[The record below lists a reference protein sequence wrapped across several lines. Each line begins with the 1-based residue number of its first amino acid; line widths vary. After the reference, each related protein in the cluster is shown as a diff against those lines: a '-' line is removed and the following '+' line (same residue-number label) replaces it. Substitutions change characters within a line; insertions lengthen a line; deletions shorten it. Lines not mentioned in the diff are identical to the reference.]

1 MISLLLI
8 FTRCPS
14 IETVTRFFRFKKNER
29 INVHRIAVHFFKTIT
44 LESWKIKIKILNTK
58 FSQRKIKFDRT
69 FYRFITTICKKKK
82 CSDFDVSA
90 LFTFDT
96 LIMRKRRFKLYGRI
110 ENLCV
115 SFSSKDFEVSFFFL
129 IIRNNRFII
138 FFFLFY
144 ATIIDLEINLAS
156 NKERE
161 KKKNFS
167 TIATDQNET
176 LERQRERER
185 AKKK

>member
-115 SFSSKDFEVSFFFL
+115 SFSSKDFEVSFFFF
-129 IIRNNRFII
+129 N
-138 FFFLFY
+138 Y
-144 ATIIDLEINLAS
+144 
-156 NKERE
+156 KE
-161 KKKNFS
+161 
-167 TIATDQNET
+167 
-176 LERQRERER
+176 
-185 AKKK
+185 